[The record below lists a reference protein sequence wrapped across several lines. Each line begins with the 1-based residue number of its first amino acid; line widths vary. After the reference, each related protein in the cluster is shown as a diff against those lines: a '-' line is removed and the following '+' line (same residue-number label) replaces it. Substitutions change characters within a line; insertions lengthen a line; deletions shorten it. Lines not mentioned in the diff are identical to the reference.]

1 MTKTQKRKEVT
12 KRFLTYVDETFPNY
26 YIDDDGFGGYIT
38 IGHNESN
45 SLSDDV
51 ITYHRSYFDVF
62 CLDSASDRVKQ
73 DCEIMDARLEEIVK
87 ELGLN

>member
-1 MTKTQKRKEVT
+1 MTKTEKRKEVT
-12 KRFLTYVDETFPNY
+12 KRFLTFIEEIFPNY
-26 YIDDDGFGGYIT
+26 YLEDDGFGGYIT

-62 CLDSASDRVKQ
+62 CLDSASDQVKQ
-73 DCEIMDARLEEIVK
+73 DCEVMDAKLVEILK
-87 ELGLN
+87 ELEL

>member
-1 MTKTQKRKEVT
+1 MNKTEKRKEVT
-12 KRFLTYVDETFPNY
+12 KRFLTFVEDKFPNY

-62 CLDSASDRVKQ
+62 CLDSASDQVKQ
-73 DCEIMDARLEEIVK
+73 DCEVMDAKLVEILK
-87 ELGLN
+87 ELEL